1 MTRLRAHVDGHPL
14 NAIPGPV
21 PRSWM
26 EEHRLQ
32 PCARCGK
39 TVAATAAHAMHTR
52 CWARVTAERDNIG
65 ASAPDTQAAPNVE
78 LLSELP
84 SIHEVCT
91 KEVSAKEFVEADVL
105 ALAEPEFLRC
115 VANAALHRKGRLGFC
130 RHG

>member
-1 MTRLRAHVDGHPL
+1 
-14 NAIPGPV
+14 
-21 PRSWM
+21 
-26 EEHRLQ
+26 
-32 PCARCGK
+32 
-39 TVAATAAHAMHTR
+39 
-52 CWARVTAERDNIG
+52 
-65 ASAPDTQAAPNVE
+65 